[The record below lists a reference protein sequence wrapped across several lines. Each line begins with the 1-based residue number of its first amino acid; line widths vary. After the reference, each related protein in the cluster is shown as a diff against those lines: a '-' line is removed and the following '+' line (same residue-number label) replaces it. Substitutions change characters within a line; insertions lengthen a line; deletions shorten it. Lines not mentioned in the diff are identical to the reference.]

1 MGLPTRK
8 GENAMINP
16 RTTVGAMTPVK
27 AAPIQAAART
37 AVNPDPAAAANDEI
51 NPLWIIAA
59 GMAIFFAVAAVF
71 VAAS

>member
-1 MGLPTRK
+1 MNNSRST
-8 GENAMINP
+8 A
-16 RTTVGAMTPVK
+16 GAMTRVK

-37 AVNPDPAAAANDEI
+37 GVNPDPAAAADDEI
-51 NPLWIIAA
+51 NPLWIIAV